1 MITLLAVTGA
11 SVFVYM
17 ILWFVMSVIW
27 KRNDVADVAWG
38 LGFVVAACTA
48 LVTNRGTSPQ
58 GVVVLVL
65 VTLWGLRLALHISS
79 RNRGKSEDPRY
90 QAWRKEWGAH
100 FYLRSFLQ
108 VYLLQGFLLLV
119 ISIPVIFLIQAPYH
133 PFSILNILGA
143 GVWLIGFLFEA
154 VGDYQLRRFKREP
167 SNRGRVMQSGL
178 WRYSRHP
185 NYFGE
190 VVLWWGLYLI
200 TLSVPGGWWT
210 VIGPLTITALI
221 LFVSGIPMLEKRYEG
236 NPEFEDYKRRTSAF
250 LPLPPKEK

>member
-17 ILWFVMSVIW
+17 TLWFVMSVIR

-58 GVVVLVL
+58 GIVVLIL

-79 RNRGKSEDPRY
+79 RNRGKAEDPRY
-90 QAWRKEWGAH
+90 QAWRKEWGGH

-108 VYLLQGFLLLV
+108 VYVLQGLLLLV

-133 PFSILNILGA
+133 PFSTLDILGA
-143 GVWLIGFLFEA
+143 GVWLVGFLFEA

-190 VVLWWGLYLI
+190 VVLWWGLYLF

-210 VIGPLTITALI
+210 VIGPLTITVLI